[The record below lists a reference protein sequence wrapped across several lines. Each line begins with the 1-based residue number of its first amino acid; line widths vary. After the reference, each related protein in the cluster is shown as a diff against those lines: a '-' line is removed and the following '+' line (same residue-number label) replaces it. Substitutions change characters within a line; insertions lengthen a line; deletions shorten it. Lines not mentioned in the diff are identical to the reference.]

1 MSSGVRPAQGGGG
14 SCLGFHQCPVQ
25 AIGIVLIVCFSSL
38 GFRAGLVVAF
48 SIPILLTIVFLAM
61 PYLGI
66 SLQRVSLGALIIA
79 LGLLVEMMP

>member
-1 MSSGVRPAQGGGG
+1 M
-14 SCLGFHQCPVQ
+14 
-25 AIGIVLIVCFSSL
+25 
-38 GFRAGLVVAF
+38 VAF